1 MNIHTI
7 RIERYIREG
16 RTVSGGCGA
25 SSQQKDIANQQQ
37 QNFQQLAGNAQQV
50 FGDSSQIFKDLTSSF
65 APIVAAGPGQS
76 GYTPAELAALR
87 SSAITNTGQQYKNAA
102 AAAGER
108 IAASGGGNAVLPS
121 GTVAG
126 VEGNIA
132 NAGAAQTAGQLTNI
146 DIQNAEVGRQNWMNA
161 AGVLAGAPNVFNPAT
176 NSSREGTSAG
186 SAAMTSANDVYNANR
201 AWVGDTMGILGDAA
215 KIGSSFATMGM
226 SGGMGGGGT
235 GPVPGGSSM
244 GGPGLDSGF

>member
-1 MNIHTI
+1 M
-7 RIERYIREG
+7 
-16 RTVSGGCGA
+16 CGA

-87 SSAITNTGQQYKNAA
+87 SSAVTNTGNAYRNA
-102 AAAGER
+102 SAAAGER
-108 IAASGGGNAVLPS
+108 GAASGGGTTVLPN
-121 GTVAG
+121 GATMG
-126 VEGNIA
+126 QQQQIA
-132 NAGAAQTAGQLTNI
+132 EAGAAQTAGELTNI

-161 AGVLAGAPNVFNPAT
+161 AGVLAGAPNVFNAST
-176 NSSREGTSAG
+176 SASSAGTSAG

-215 KIGSSFATMGM
+215 KIGASFATGGM
-226 SGGMGGGGT
+226 SNLAGGGA